1 MPQRH
6 SPRPPVDDAVAIGTV
21 LEGRYRIVGELG
33 AGGIGRVFRAEHV
46 RLGHHVAVKVLQPRF
61 LEHPQFRP
69 RFERE
74 ARALARLAHP
84 HIVAWTDYSIA
95 NGFPYLVMEVLSGRP
110 LRVDIAQGPM
120 EEARVRKVLRQIL
133 GTLAYAHRA
142 GFVHRDLKP
151 GNVFLLD
158 LPGEPDFVKVLD
170 FGFVKLLDAE
180 SGRVRTDQSQLTV
193 AGVGI
198 GTPSY
203 MSPEQAAGD
212 TTTAVSDLYSLGIMA
227 FELVTGRRPFKGDIV
242 AVMRQQMTEPL
253 PEVRVQT
260 RVARPEL
267 RDFLERATA
276 KRASERFESAE
287 VMLKALEA
295 IPSPWLVDPAAVPP
309 PRALAPNVRV
319 ALGVAFFVLL
329 VLALL
334 ALGAEATGERRK
346 TSLVQVNA
354 VRLREPAPPTPRPE
368 APPPPAPEALGASP
382 FDEWPRDPL
391 VFAAHR
397 AIMNGRVLPQ
407 DVEEAL
413 ARFGAE
419 HPDDPRPWLVRAA
432 NAVRVHEEERALALY
447 RTAYRVDPRARNDPR
462 MLRHFVRIVQDETHH
477 RPATDALIAIYGPL
491 ARAPLEAEL
500 MREQLAW
507 SARERLLAARA
518 RVLALGTA
526 P

>member
-1 MPQRH
+1 VPQRY
-6 SPRPPVDDAVAIGTV
+6 SPRPPVDDAVSIGTV

-120 EEARVRKVLRQIL
+120 EEARVRKILKQIL

-180 SGRVRTDQSQLTV
+180 SGRVRTDESQLTV

-212 TTTAVSDLYSLGIMA
+212 TTHAVSDLYSLGIMA
-227 FELVTGRRPFKGDIV
+227 FELITGKRPFKGDIV
-242 AVMRQQMTEPL
+242 AVMRQQMTDPL
-253 PEVRVQT
+253 PEARVQT
-260 RVARPEL
+260 RVASPEL
-267 RDFLERATA
+267 RVFLERATA

-287 VMLKALEA
+287 VMLKALDA
-295 IPSPWLVDPAAVPP
+295 VPTPWLVDPSATPP
-309 PRALAPNVRV
+309 APVMTRRTRV
-319 ALGVAFFVLL
+319 ALGVTFFVLL

-346 TSLVQVNA
+346 TSLLQVNA
-354 VRLREPAPPTPRPE
+354 LRVREPAPPAPAPTP
-368 APPPPAPEALGASP
+368 AVPEALGASP

-397 AIMNGRVLPQ
+397 AIMNGRVLTP

-413 ARFGAE
+413 TRFGTE

-447 RTAYRVDPRARNDPR
+447 RTAYRVDARARNDPR
-462 MLRHFVRIVQDETHH
+462 MLRHLVRIAQDEAHH
-477 RPATDALIAIYGPL
+477 RPAADALLTIYGSL

-500 MREQLAW
+500 MREALPW
-507 SARERLLAARA
+507 SSRERLLAARA
-518 RVLALGTA
+518 RVLALGA